1 MGIFASWFSKKN
13 INTNKKANLLT
24 LQIPNFTNINDIRE
38 NDVFMSAVLCNARH
52 TSKVN
57 VRAYRKDDVLENDL
71 TFLLNRRPN
80 RLMSASTFW
89 EKARINYDCD
99 TNVFIYLDWES
110 ISTTSKKLNSLWIID
125 PCGINVLT
133 DENKNIWFS
142 FFLDGKQIYCDES
155 QLAIVSKNI
164 NKNEMFGSGNSCIK
178 KAISVIDTNYQGIEN
193 AIKTSAYI
201 RFILQTATLMTDEKK
216 KDKAKSFS
224 EAMLNAEVNN
234 TGVAVI
240 DGAEKLTQI
249 DNKGDYV
256 HFEEI
261 KTFQDNIYKFLGVNE
276 KILRAESNDNEW
288 QAYYESTLEPFF
300 VKLSDE
306 LTYKIFNSREIGFG
320 NEIRAET
327 NRIQNASYDT
337 RLKIAERIQLLPKYA
352 PNLVLKLLYLPEIEG
367 GDDLY
372 ENKNY
377 QQALDNSI
385 IKKQGEEEN
394 GTKQNDKK

>member
-1 MGIFASWFSKKN
+1 MGIFSNWFGKQNQVKKN
-13 INTNKKANLLT
+13 KSSILTINS
-24 LQIPNFTNINDIRE
+24 PNFTTLVNVRD

-57 VRAYRKDDVLENDL
+57 VRAYRKDDVLNNEL
-71 TFLLNRRPN
+71 TFLLSRRPN
-80 RLMSASTFW
+80 RLMSASSFW

-99 TNVFIYLDWES
+99 TNVFIYLDWE
-110 ISTTSKKLNSLWIID
+110 ILPLSKKLKSLWVID
-125 PCGINVLT
+125 PTGIQIAT
-133 DENKNIWFS
+133 DENRNIWFS
-142 FFLDGKQIYCDES
+142 FYIDGKQIYCDES
-155 QLAIVSKNI
+155 QIAVISKNI
-164 NKNEMFGSGNSCIK
+164 NRNEFFGNGNSSIK
-178 KAISVIDTNYQGIEN
+178 KTLDVINTNYQGIEN

-201 RFILQTATLMTDEKK
+201 RFILQTATLMQGEAKTK
-216 KDKAKSFS
+216 KAKEFS
-224 EAMLNAEVNN
+224 DAMLNAEVNN

-256 HFEEI
+256 KFEEI

-276 KILRAESNDNEW
+276 KILKAENNDNEW

-300 VKLSDE
+300 IKLSDE
-306 LTYKIFNSREIGFG
+306 LTYKIFTSREIGFG
-320 NEIRAET
+320 DEIRAET

-337 RLKIAERIQLLPKYA
+337 RLKIAERVQLLPKYA
-352 PNLVLKLLYLPEIEG
+352 PNQVLKLLYLPEIEN

-385 IKKQGEEEN
+385 AKKEGEKD
-394 GTKQNDKK
+394 GTKTN

>member
-1 MGIFASWFSKKN
+1 MGIFSNWFGKQNQVKKN
-13 INTNKKANLLT
+13 KSSILTINSPSFST
-24 LQIPNFTNINDIRE
+24 LVNVRD

-57 VRAYRKDDVLENDL
+57 VRAYRKDDVLNNEL
-71 TFLLNRRPN
+71 TFLLSRRPN
-80 RLMSASTFW
+80 KLMSASSFW

-99 TNVFIYLDWES
+99 TNVFIYLDWE
-110 ISTTSKKLNSLWIID
+110 ILPLSKKLKSLWVID
-125 PCGINVLT
+125 PTGIQIAT
-133 DENKNIWFS
+133 DENRNIWFS
-142 FFLDGKQIYCDES
+142 FYIDGKQIYCDES
-155 QLAIVSKNI
+155 QIAVISKNI
-164 NKNEMFGSGNSCIK
+164 NRNEFFGNGNSCIK
-178 KAISVIDTNYQGIEN
+178 KTLDVIDTNYQGIEN

-201 RFILQTATLMTDEKK
+201 RFVLQTATLMQGEAKTK
-216 KDKAKSFS
+216 KAKEFS
-224 EAMLNAEVNN
+224 DAMLNAEVNH

-256 HFEEI
+256 KFEEI

-276 KILRAESNDNEW
+276 KILKAENNDNEW

-300 VKLSDE
+300 IKLSDE
-306 LTYKIFNSREIGFG
+306 LTYKIFTSREIGFG
-320 NEIRAET
+320 DEIRAET

-337 RLKIAERIQLLPKYA
+337 RLKIAERVQLLPKYA
-352 PNLVLKLLYLPEIEG
+352 PNQVLKLLYLPEIEN

-377 QQALDNSI
+377 QQALDNSVT
-385 IKKQGEEEN
+385 KKEGEED
-394 GTKQNDKK
+394 GTKTN

>member
-1 MGIFASWFSKKN
+1 MGIFSAWFGKKN
-13 INTNKKANLLT
+13 QTKKNNHSVITIQTPTFYSLT
-24 LQIPNFTNINDIRE
+24 DARD

-57 VRAYRKDDVLENDL
+57 VKAYRNDDVLDNDL

-80 RLMSASTFW
+80 EIMSASTFW

-99 TNVFIYLDWES
+99 TNVFIYLDWE
-110 ISTTSKKLNSLWIID
+110 ITQLGKKLNSLWILD
-125 PCGINVLT
+125 PTGIQVLP
-133 DENKNIWFS
+133 DENKNLWFS
-142 FFLDGKQIYCDES
+142 FYVDRKQIYCDES
-155 QLAIVSKNI
+155 QLAVISKNI

-178 KAISVIDTNYQGIEN
+178 KTLDIINTNYQGIDN
-193 AIKTSAYI
+193 AIKSSAYI
-201 RFILQTATLMTDEKK
+201 RFVLQTATLMQGDAKTK
-216 KDKAKSFS
+216 KAKEFS
-224 EAMLNAEVNN
+224 DAMLNAELNN
-234 TGVAVI
+234 TGLAVI

-256 HFEEI
+256 HYEEI
-261 KTFQDNIYKFLGVNE
+261 KIFQDNVYKYLGVNE
-276 KILRAESNDNEW
+276 KILRAENNDNEW

-300 VKLSDE
+300 VKLADE
-306 LTYKIFNSREIGFG
+306 LTYKLFSSRELGFG

-377 QQALDNSI
+377 QQALDNSTV
-385 IKKQGEEEN
+385 KKQGEEDGSKSN
-394 GTKQNDKK
+394 KTNP

>member
-1 MGIFASWFSKKN
+1 MGIFSNWFGKQNQVKKN
-13 INTNKKANLLT
+13 KSSILTINSPSFST
-24 LQIPNFTNINDIRE
+24 LVNVRD

-57 VRAYRKDDVLENDL
+57 VRAYRKDDVINNEL
-71 TFLLNRRPN
+71 TFLLSRRPN
-80 RLMSASTFW
+80 RLMSASSFW

-99 TNVFIYLDWES
+99 TNVFIYLDWE
-110 ISTTSKKLNSLWIID
+110 ILPLSKKLKSLWVID
-125 PCGINVLT
+125 PTGIQIAT

-142 FFLDGKQIYCDES
+142 FYIDGKQIYCDES
-155 QLAIVSKNI
+155 QIAVISKNI
-164 NKNEMFGSGNSCIK
+164 NRNEFFGNGNSSIK
-178 KAISVIDTNYQGIEN
+178 KTLDVINTNYQGIEN

-201 RFILQTATLMTDEKK
+201 RFILQTATLMQGEAKTK
-216 KDKAKSFS
+216 KAKEFS
-224 EAMLNAEVNN
+224 DAMLNAEVNN

-256 HFEEI
+256 KFEEI

-276 KILRAESNDNEW
+276 KILKAENNDNEW

-300 VKLSDE
+300 IKLSDE
-306 LTYKIFNSREIGFG
+306 LTYKIFTSREIGFG
-320 NEIRAET
+320 DEIRAET

-337 RLKIAERIQLLPKYA
+337 RLKIAERVQLLPKYA
-352 PNLVLKLLYLPEIEG
+352 PNQVLKLLYLPEIEN

-385 IKKQGEEEN
+385 AKKEGEKD
-394 GTKQNDKK
+394 GTKTN